1 MDQTPGD
8 PSFELLP
15 QALRD
20 LAEMRGMRR
29 NSVLF
34 RRGERAGAVFCVL
47 SGEVRLLRYT
57 AEGVEIVQHSARA
70 GEFFAEATLSGGS
83 YHCHAVC
90 SASGQ
95 VAVLDIEKLR
105 SCMLRDP
112 SMAMMWIQVLSR
124 HLRAARSR
132 IERLGLKGA
141 RRRVLHWL
149 ATETGDSGS
158 VRINQPIKAWASE
171 LGLAHETLYRV
182 LAALQ
187 AEGLIRRRGR
197 SIMLLKIKQGR

>member
-1 MDQTPGD
+1 
-8 PSFELLP
+8 
-15 QALRD
+15 
-20 LAEMRGMRR
+20 
-29 NSVLF
+29 
-34 RRGERAGAVFCVL
+34 
-47 SGEVRLLRYT
+47 
-57 AEGVEIVQHSARA
+57 
-70 GEFFAEATLSGGS
+70 
-83 YHCHAVC
+83 
-90 SASGQ
+90 
-95 VAVLDIEKLR
+95 
-105 SCMLRDP
+105 MLRDP

-149 ATETGDSGS
+149 ATETGDSSS
-158 VRINQPIKAWASE
+158 VSINQPIKDWASE

-197 SIMLLKIKQGR
+197 SIMLLKIKRGI

>member
-1 MDQTPGD
+1 MK
-8 PSFELLP
+8 
-15 QALRD
+15 
-20 LAEMRGMRR
+20 R

-34 RRGERAGAVFCVL
+34 RRGDRAAAVFCVL

-57 AEGVEIVQHSARA
+57 AEGVEIVQHRARA
-70 GEFFAEATLSGGS
+70 GEFFAEATLSGS
-83 YHCHAVC
+83 PYHCHAVC
-90 SASGQ
+90 SASGR
-95 VAVLDIEKLR
+95 VAVFDIEKLR
-105 SCMLRDP
+105 ACMLRDP
-112 SMAMMWIQVLSR
+112 STAMMWIQVLSR
-124 HLRAARSR
+124 HLRAARNR

-149 ATETGDSGS
+149 ATESGDSSS

-197 SIMLLKIKQGR
+197 SIMLLKLKPGL